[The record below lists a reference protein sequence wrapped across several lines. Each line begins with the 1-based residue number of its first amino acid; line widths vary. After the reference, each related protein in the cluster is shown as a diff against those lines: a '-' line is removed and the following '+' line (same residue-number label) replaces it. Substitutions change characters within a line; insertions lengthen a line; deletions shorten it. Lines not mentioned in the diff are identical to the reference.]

1 MKFGQLSI
9 DFLFAITLVTLL
21 SVGIIGI
28 GLQETK
34 NSKALS
40 IASEVKVF
48 AISVRDLITKAYSM
62 GPGYSVKMTLP
73 FSISPGDFVNV
84 SLSGNVLSIY
94 ANISGTMYSTSL
106 KIPVGVTSN
115 TSVLL
120 TENSPSFWIIVFYN
134 ETEGGVDVKVAKSP
148 NIG

>member
-1 MKFGQLSI
+1 
-9 DFLFAITLVTLL
+9 
-21 SVGIIGI
+21 
-28 GLQETK
+28 
-34 NSKALS
+34 
-40 IASEVKVF
+40 
-48 AISVRDLITKAYSM
+48 
-62 GPGYSVKMTLP
+62 
-73 FSISPGDFVNV
+73 
-84 SLSGNVLSIY
+84 
-94 ANISGTMYSTSL
+94 MYSTSL